1 VSNEGGHATAAIE
14 IGECFDNRSALRF
27 GPGETHGILQLP
39 VGNIN
44 RGFHASF
51 LLQKEFQGKSLG

>member
-14 IGECFDNRSALRF
+14 IGQCLDHRSALGF
-27 GPGETHGILQLP
+27 GSGETHGILQLP

-44 RGFHASF
+44 CGFHASF
-51 LLQKEFQGKSLG
+51 LLQKGFQGKSLG